1 MKRNTVC
8 MRLLTLSLIALL
20 PNALFG
26 QPAGDDSG
34 PGASRS
40 LNLPNVIS
48 LGTVRTEAER
58 AAVRFLVDYIGTK
71 VHDIF
76 DAGFAPGSRSG
87 SLFDLSPVVRIQVG
101 DQDAFDGI
109 TAKIEGNYIW
119 FNTVEINGIQT
130 PDSRRFW
137 VVPLAAGFETDRRIR
152 HLNAL
157 LEVGIV
163 PFANLSPR
171 LKLGQNLRIGLFVQ
185 AGYKARVERTKAGS
199 GQNGGAADQSEEKP
213 DSALLRLKLDS
224 ALNYSPSLFRFRD
237 FDYITLIGK
246 ATGWLDMAHGAAY
259 HRLEGTLRFHLTADR
274 FLDLTYENGSG
285 APNFNRGDQFS
296 ANITVRY

>member
-1 MKRNTVC
+1 
-8 MRLLTLSLIALL
+8 MRLWTLSLLALL

-26 QPAGDDSG
+26 QPAGNG
-34 PGASRS
+34 NGQGAPSS
-40 LNLPNVIS
+40 LNLPNTIS

-58 AAVRFLVDYIGTK
+58 AAVRFLIDYIGTK
-71 VHDIF
+71 VHDVF

-87 SLFDLSPVVRIQVG
+87 SLFDLSPVVKIQVG
-101 DQDAFDGI
+101 DQDTFDGI
-109 TAKIEGNYIW
+109 LAKIEGNYLW
-119 FNTVEINGIQT
+119 FNTTTVAGVVT

-137 VVPLAAGFETDRRIR
+137 VMPLSIGFETDRHVRN
-152 HLNAL
+152 LNTL
-157 LEVGIV
+157 LEAGIV

-185 AGYKARVERTKAGS
+185 AGYKAKVEKTTAAG
-199 GQNGGAADQSEEKP
+199 GQKGGAADQSEEKP

-224 ALNYSPSLFRFRD
+224 ALNYSPSLFRFRN

-259 HRLEGTLRFHLTADR
+259 HRVEGTIRFHLTTDR

-285 APNFNRGDQFS
+285 APNFNNGDQFS
-296 ANITVRY
+296 ANLTVRF